1 MNNLE
6 DIKRLKCYRYAED
19 VINGNIVAGE
29 LVKLACKRFMADLER
44 DEFEFRYEIGNKF
57 VKFASILKHFKGR
70 SAGKPFIL
78 EPWQEFIAYNIL
90 CFYYTGSNNR
100 RFTSSLIYISRKSG
114 KSCLAALFCLW
125 FLLFDKEGSPEVDLS
140 ANSLE
145 QAKVAYEFV
154 ENFTRQLDPKQK
166 DLKVYRKKVF
176 CDANS
181 GKINVF
187 AADSTKLDGFNASF
201 ALVDEYGAAKDSK
214 MFDVLKSSQGQRE
227 NPHLMVISTAG
238 FNLSGPLYKMYE
250 VDCEILH
257 SVKSDD
263 SHFTMLFSLDEGD
276 DWTDEKNWQKIA
288 PNLGITVDKKF
299 LREQVQ
305 QAKNN
310 PSAEVGILTKTF
322 NKWCSSIQTWI
333 PADYINRVSKPVNLK
348 LKFYNPD
355 EFIGYVGID
364 LAATSD
370 LTCLSL
376 LLVDANEKL
385 YFKNFYYLPESA
397 LTESPNRE
405 LYKYWART
413 GQLIITPGNVTDYD
427 FVLNDLMRLYN
438 ELNISKVF
446 YDSWNAT
453 QFVIK
458 ATEQGLPMQPMCQ
471 SFGSMSKPT
480 KTLER
485 LIKMQNIVL
494 DNNEITRWCF
504 SNATTK
510 SDWNEN
516 IKVVKGGGAD
526 SKIDG
531 VVAIIMALGGYL
543 SVPHYSGSIMAI

>member
-1 MNNLE
+1 MNNLNE
-6 DIKRLKCYRYAED
+6 IKQLKCYRYAVD
-19 VINGNIVAGE
+19 VISGKIVAGE
-29 LVKLACKRFMADLER
+29 LIQLACRRFISDLDR
-44 DEFEFRYEIGNKF
+44 VEFEFRYWIGDKF
-57 VKFASILKHFKGR
+57 VQFASILKHFKGK

-90 CFYYTGSNNR
+90 CFYYTGTDNR
-100 RFTSSLIYISRKSG
+100 RFTSSIISISRKAG

-125 FLLFDKEGSPEVDLS
+125 FLLFDNEGAPEVDLS

-176 CDANS
+176 CDANG

-201 ALVDEYGAAKDSK
+201 ALIDEMGAARDSK
-214 MFDVLKSSQGQRE
+214 MYDVLKSSQGQRQ
-227 NPHLMVISTAG
+227 NPHLMIISTAG
-238 FNLSGPLYKMYE
+238 FDLSGPFYRMCE
-250 VDCEILH
+250 VDAEILH
-257 SVKSDD
+257 ELKNDD
-263 SHFTMLFSLDEGD
+263 SHFAMIFSLDEND
-276 DWTDEKNWQKIA
+276 DYTDESNWPKIA
-288 PNLGITVDKKF
+288 PNLGVTVDIKF
-299 LREQVQ
+299 LREQVI

-310 PSAEVGILTKTF
+310 PSSEVGILTKTF

-333 PADYINRVSKPVNLK
+333 SQEYINKVSAKVNIDDFK
-348 LKFYNPD
+348 
-355 EFIGYVGID
+355 ECIGYVGID

-370 LTCLSL
+370 LTSLSL
-376 LLVDANEKL
+376 LLTRENDEKL
-385 YFKNFYYLPESA
+385 YFKNFYYLPASA

-413 GQLIITPGNVTDYD
+413 GQLTITDGNVTDYD
-427 FVLNDLMRLYN
+427 FVLNDLMRIYN
-438 ELNISKVF
+438 IIRLDAAG

-458 ATEQGLPMQPMCQ
+458 CTEESLPMKPVSQ
-471 SFGSMSKPT
+471 SFGSMSRPT

-485 LIKMQNIVL
+485 LIKMGNVVF

-504 SNATTK
+504 ANATTK
-510 SDWNEN
+510 SDWNDN

-531 VVAIIMALGGYL
+531 VISIIMALAVYL
-543 SVPHYSGSIMAI
+543 ETPHYSGSILTV

>member
-1 MNNLE
+1 MNNNLNE
-6 DIKRLKCYRYAED
+6 IKQLKCYRYAEN
-19 VINGNIVAGE
+19 VLNGNIVAGE
-29 LVKLACKRFMADLER
+29 LIKLACKRFVSDLER
-44 DEFEFRYEIGNKF
+44 DEFDFRYEIGNKF
-57 VKFASILKHFKGR
+57 VKFASVLKHFKGK
-70 SAGKPFIL
+70 SSNKNFVL
-78 EPWQEFIAYNIL
+78 SDWQEFIAYNIL
-90 CFYYTGSNNR
+90 CFYHSGTDNR
-100 RFTSSLIYISRKSG
+100 RFTSSLISISRKSG
-114 KSCLAALFCLW
+114 KTAFAALFCLW
-125 FLLFDKEGSPEVDLS
+125 FLLFDKEGAPEVDLS

-176 CDANS
+176 CEANG

-187 AADSTKLDGFNASF
+187 AADSSKLDGFNASF
-201 ALVDEYGAAKDSK
+201 ALIDEMGAARDSK
-214 MFDVLKSSQGQRE
+214 MYDVLKSSQGQRQ
-227 NPHLMVISTAG
+227 NPHLMIISTAG
-238 FNLSGPLYKMYE
+238 FDLSGPFYRMCQI
-250 VDCEILH
+250 DSEILH
-257 SVKSDD
+257 GVKTDD
-263 SHFTMLFSLDEGD
+263 SHFAMIFSLDEND
-276 DWTDEKNWQKIA
+276 DYTDENNWQKIA

-333 PADYINRVSKPVNLK
+333 SADYINKVSKPINVK
-348 LKFYNPD
+348 LYNPD
-355 EFIGYVGID
+355 NYICYVGID

-376 LLVDANEKL
+376 LLVDENENL
-385 YFKNFYYLPESA
+385 CFKNFYYLPESA
-397 LTESPNRE
+397 LIESPNRE
-405 LYKYWART
+405 LYKYWHRI

-427 FVLNDLMRLYN
+427 YVLNDLMKLYN

-446 YDSWNAT
+446 YDAWNAT

-458 ATEQGLPMQPMCQ
+458 ATEQGLPMQPMSQ
-471 SFGSMSKPT
+471 SFGAMSKPT

-485 LIKMQNIVL
+485 LIKMQNITI

-504 SNATTK
+504 ANATTK

-516 IKVVKGGGAD
+516 IKVVKGGGQD

-531 VVAIIMALGGYL
+531 VVAIIMSLGGYL

>member
-1 MNNLE
+1 MTNLN
-6 DIKRLKCYRYAED
+6 DIKHLKCYRYAEQ
-19 VINGNIVAGE
+19 VLNGEIVAGE
-29 LVKLACKRFMADLER
+29 LIKLACKRFMSDLQR
-44 DEFEFRYEIGNKF
+44 DDLDFRYEIGDKF
-57 VKFASILKHFKGR
+57 VRFASILKHFKGK
-70 SAGKPFIL
+70 STGKPFIL

-90 CFYYTGSNNR
+90 CFYYKGTNDR
-100 RFTSSLIYISRKSG
+100 RFTSSLISISRKSG
-114 KSCLAALFCLW
+114 KSCLAAVFCLW
-125 FLLFDKEGSPEVDLS
+125 FLLFDNEGAPEVDLS

-154 ENFTRQLDPKQK
+154 ENFTKQLDPKQK

-176 CDANS
+176 CDANG

-201 ALVDEYGAAKDSK
+201 ALIDEMGAAKDSK
-214 MFDVLKSSQGQRE
+214 MYDVLKSSQGQRQ
-227 NPHLMVISTAG
+227 NPHLMIISTAG
-238 FNLSGPLYKMYE
+238 FDLSGPFFRMCE
-250 VDCEILH
+250 IDSEILH
-257 SVKSDD
+257 GVKTDD
-263 SHFTMLFSLDEGD
+263 SHFAMIFSLDEND
-276 DWTDEKNWQKIA
+276 DWTDESNWQKIA

-322 NKWCSSIQTWI
+322 NKWCSSVQTWI
-333 PADYINRVSKPVNLK
+333 SHDYINKVSKPVNIK
-348 LKFYNPD
+348 LYNPD
-355 EFIGYVGID
+355 EYIGYVGID

-376 LLVDANEKL
+376 LLTNDNDVFH
-385 YFKNFYYLPESA
+385 FKNFYYLPESA
-397 LTESPNRE
+397 LNESPNRE

-413 GQLIITPGNVTDYD
+413 GQLVITPGNVTDYD
-427 FVLNDLMRLYN
+427 YVLNDLMGLYN
-438 ELNISKVF
+438 DMNISKVF

-458 ATEQGLPMQPMCQ
+458 CTENGLPMQPMSQ
-471 SFGSMSKPT
+471 SFGAMSKPT

-485 LIKMQNIVL
+485 LIKMQNITL

-504 SNATTK
+504 ANATTK

-516 IKVVKGGGAD
+516 LKVIKGGGAD
-526 SKIDG
+526 GKIDG
-531 VVAIIMALGGYL
+531 VIAIIMALGGYL
-543 SVPHYSGSIMAI
+543 SVPHYSGSIYVV